1 MVWRAS
7 FPLQSLRDF
16 KHPCTAVFPISFTR
30 FVYSKY
36 FHVDRSGDEE
46 KFRARV
52 CKFSVWKLAGYKNY
66 TSFELEIHLTV
77 YFFYSNSRIMLFLF
91 NLFSRIELFFGWLVI
106 AGWQTSCAFNALIRR
121 GCPRGEISGK
131 YKKSGDEMVSS
142 RKLPHEDLS

>member
-52 CKFSVWKLAGYKNY
+52 CKFSVWKLAIYKNY

-77 YFFYSNSRIMLFLF
+77 YFFYFSSFEFKNNIVSFQLILTYRIIF
-91 NLFSRIELFFGWLVI
+91 WLV
-106 AGWQTSCAFNALIRR
+106 GYRR
-121 GCPRGEISGK
+121 LADILRIQRVNSTR
-131 YKKSGDEMVSS
+131 VSEG
-142 RKLPHEDLS
+142 RNFW

>member
-1 MVWRAS
+1 M
-7 FPLQSLRDF
+7 
-16 KHPCTAVFPISFTR
+16 
-30 FVYSKY
+30 YSKY

-52 CKFSVWKLAGYKNY
+52 CKFSVWKLAIYKNY

-77 YFFYSNSRIMLFLF
+77 YFFYFSNFEFKNNIVLF

>member
-16 KHPCTAVFPISFTR
+16 KHPCTAVFPSLD
-30 FVYSKY
+30 VYSKY

-77 YFFYSNSRIMLFLF
+77 YFFYFSSFEFKNNIVSFQLILAYRIIF
-91 NLFSRIELFFGWLVI
+91 WLV
-106 AGWQTSCAFNALIRR
+106 GYRR
-121 GCPRGEISGK
+121 LADILRIQRVNSK
-131 YKKSGDEMVSS
+131 RVSEG
-142 RKLPHEDLS
+142 RNFW